1 MKKHNS
7 FHFQQIVKMK
17 GCKFL
22 MKKYNLRYYLN
33 KNKIPFTL
41 IIIFSI
47 TSSIMTI
54 LAPIYIGN
62 IIDNAIP
69 LIKNKMFN
77 EMLKL
82 IIIYVALFVS
92 NIILNNRLVLF
103 ATNISKNLRSDLFE
117 KINNLPLKYL
127 DKTRYGDVINR
138 FTVDI
143 ENISNGLI
151 QAISKITMGV
161 VTVIVSIIIMIRL
174 NITITVIL
182 ICIAPIMYFISKFI
196 GTNTKNLFENKAN
209 TISNINGYTEEVLS
223 GIKTVKNFSYEEIAN
238 KKFKEK
244 NEKLKK
250 VGIKSQFYSSLTNP
264 ATRFVSNLSYIIVAI
279 TGIILIKM
287 EKGLTI
293 GNLTTFLVYTN
304 VFTRPFNEITSIISE
319 IQAAIASAKRAF
331 KFLNENEENI
341 EVSNSKMKSIEGKI
355 EFKNVYFSYNKDKKF
370 IENLNL
376 AVKPKEKIAIV
387 GKTGAGKTT
396 IVNLIMRFY
405 EIDKGEILI
414 DGVNIKEIPID
425 KLRKNIGIVL
435 QDTKLFTG
443 TIKENIS
450 YGKPDATDEE
460 IRNAAKMAYANE
472 FIERLPQGY
481 DTVIQNQNMLSEG
494 EVQLINIA
502 RIMLLKPPILIL
514 DEATSNID
522 VVTENKIGLA
532 FTKLMENSTSFIIAH
547 RLSTIKNADRIIYIE
562 NGNIVEEGTDQELI
576 NKKGKYFELYNV

>member
-293 GNLTTFLVYTN
+293 GNLTTFLVYKN

-414 DGVNIKEIPID
+414 DGVNIKEIPMD

>member
-1 MKKHNS
+1 
-7 FHFQQIVKMK
+7 
-17 GCKFL
+17 

-293 GNLTTFLVYTN
+293 GNLTTFFVYTN

-414 DGVNIKEIPID
+414 DGVNIKEIPMD

-562 NGNIVEEGTDQELI
+562 NGNIIEEGTHQDLI

>member
-1 MKKHNS
+1 ME
-7 FHFQQIVKMK
+7 
-17 GCKFL
+17 
-22 MKKYNLRYYLN
+22 KYNLRYYLN
-33 KNKIPFTL
+33 KNKITLIL

-77 EMLKL
+77 EILKL

-92 NIILNNRLVLF
+92 NIILNNRLVLL

-196 GTNTKNLFENKAN
+196 GTNTKSLFENRAN
-209 TISNINGYTEEVLS
+209 TISDINGYTEEILS

-244 NEKLKK
+244 NEKLKE

-279 TGIILIKM
+279 TGIILIKI

-319 IQAAIASAKRAF
+319 IQTAIASVKRVF

-376 AVKPKEKIAIV
+376 AVKPREKIAIV

-435 QDTKLFTG
+435 QDTKLFAG

-562 NGNIVEEGTDQELI
+562 NGNIIEEGTHQDLI

>member
-1 MKKHNS
+1 
-7 FHFQQIVKMK
+7 
-17 GCKFL
+17 
-22 MKKYNLRYYLN
+22 MKKYNLRYYLK
-33 KNKIPFTL
+33 KNKIKITM

-47 TSSIMTI
+47 ISSIMTI
-54 LAPIYIGN
+54 IAPIYIGN
-62 IIDNAIP
+62 IIDDAIP
-69 LIKNKMFN
+69 LIKNKIFY
-77 EMLKL
+77 EILKL
-82 IIIYVALFVS
+82 VIIYIALFIS
-92 NIILNNRLVLF
+92 NIILNHELILL
-103 ATNISKNLRSDLFE
+103 ATNISKKIRSNLFE

-127 DKTRYGDVINR
+127 DKTRYGDIINR

-151 QAISKITMGV
+151 QSISKITMGI
-161 VTVIVSIIIMIRL
+161 VTVIVSIIIMIKL

-196 GTNTKNLFENKAN
+196 GTNTKSLFETKAN
-209 TISNINGYTEEVLS
+209 TISDINGYTEEILS
-223 GIKTVKNFSYEEIAN
+223 GIKTVKNFDYEEMAN
-238 KKFKEK
+238 KKFKQK

-250 VGIKSQFYSSLTNP
+250 IGIKAQFYSSLTNP
-264 ATRFVSNLSYIIVAI
+264 ATRFFSNLSYIIVAI
-279 TGIILIKM
+279 TGIILIKLD
-287 EKGLTI
+287 KGLTI
-293 GNLTTFLVYTN
+293 GNLTTFLIYTN

-319 IQAAIASAKRAF
+319 IQTALASSKRIF
-331 KFLNENEENI
+331 KFLNETEEHFQT
-341 EVSNSKMKSIEGKI
+341 SNSKTKNIEGKV
-355 EFKNVYFSYNKDKKF
+355 EFKNVYFSYDKNKKF
-370 IENLNL
+370 VENFNL
-376 AVKPKEKIAIV
+376 IVNPKENIAIV

-460 IRNAAKMAYANE
+460 IKNAAKMSYADE
-472 FIERLPQGY
+472 FIKRLPHGY
-481 DTVIQNQNMLSEG
+481 DTIIQNENMLSEG

-522 VVTENKIGLA
+522 VVTENKIGQA
-532 FTKLMENSTSFIIAH
+532 FTKLMKNSTTFIIAH
-547 RLSTIKNADRIIYIE
+547 RLSTIRNADRIIYIE
-562 NGNIVEEGTDQELI
+562 NGNIIEQGTHQELI

>member
-1 MKKHNS
+1 
-7 FHFQQIVKMK
+7 
-17 GCKFL
+17 

>member
-1 MKKHNS
+1 MIN
-7 FHFQQIVKMK
+7 
-17 GCKFL
+17 
-22 MKKYNLRYYLN
+22 KKYNLRQYVN
-33 KNKIPFTL
+33 KNKIALTL

-47 TSSIMTI
+47 ISSIMTI

-62 IIDNAIP
+62 TVDNAIP
-69 LIKNKMFN
+69 IIKNKIYDDI
-77 EMLKL
+77 LKL
-82 IIIYVALFVS
+82 IIIYITLFIS
-92 NIILNNRLVLF
+92 NIILNSKLVLL
-103 ATNISKNLRSDLFE
+103 TTRISKNLRADLFK

-127 DKTRYGDVINR
+127 DKTRYGDIINR

-151 QAISKITMGV
+151 QAISKITIGI
-161 VTVIVSIIIMIRL
+161 VTIVISIIIMIKI

-196 GTNTKNLFENKAN
+196 GTNTKKLFENKAN
-209 TISNINGYTEEVLS
+209 TISDINGYTEEVFS
-223 GIKTVKNFSYEEIAN
+223 GIKTVKNFSYEEIVN
-238 KKFKEK
+238 KNFKAK

-250 VGIKSQFYSSLTNP
+250 VGIKAQFYSSLTNP

-287 EKGLTI
+287 NTELTI
-293 GNLTTFLVYTN
+293 GTLTTFLIYTN

-319 IQAAIASAKRAF
+319 IQTAIASSKRIF
-331 KFLNENEENI
+331 DFLNKDEENMKI
-341 EVSNSKMKSIEGKI
+341 SNNEIKKMEGKI
-355 EFKNVYFSYNKDKKF
+355 EFKNVYFSYEKNKKF
-370 IENLNL
+370 IENFNL
-376 AVKPKEKIAIV
+376 VVNKKENIAIV

-405 EIDKGEILI
+405 EINKGEIFI
-414 DGVNIKEIPID
+414 DGVNIKENPINE
-425 KLRKNIGIVL
+425 LRKNIGIVL

-460 IRNAAKMAYANE
+460 IINAAKMAYANE

-481 DTVIQNQNMLSEG
+481 NTVIEKQNMLSEG
-494 EVQLINIA
+494 EIQLINIA

-522 VVTENKIGLA
+522 VVTENKIGQA
-532 FTKLMENSTSFIIAH
+532 FTKLMENSTSFVIAH

-562 NGNIVEEGTDQELI
+562 NGNIVEEGTHQKLI
-576 NKKGKYFELYNV
+576 NKKGKYFELYNI

>member
-1 MKKHNS
+1 
-7 FHFQQIVKMK
+7 
-17 GCKFL
+17 

-33 KNKIPFTL
+33 KNKITLIL

-77 EMLKL
+77 EILKL

-92 NIILNNRLVLF
+92 NIILNNRLVLL

-244 NEKLKK
+244 NEKLKE

-279 TGIILIKM
+279 TGIILIKI

-304 VFTRPFNEITSIISE
+304 VFTRPFNEITSITSE
-319 IQAAIASAKRAF
+319 IQTAIASVKRVF

-376 AVKPKEKIAIV
+376 AVKPREKIAIV

-435 QDTKLFTG
+435 QDTKLFAG

-562 NGNIVEEGTDQELI
+562 NGNIIEEGTHQDLI

>member
-1 MKKHNS
+1 
-7 FHFQQIVKMK
+7 
-17 GCKFL
+17 

-33 KNKIPFTL
+33 KNKIPLTL

-77 EMLKL
+77 EILKL

-92 NIILNNRLVLF
+92 NIILNNRLVLL

-151 QAISKITMGV
+151 QAISKITMGA

-196 GTNTKNLFENKAN
+196 GTNTKNLFEKKAN
-209 TISNINGYTEEVLS
+209 TISNINGYTEEILS

-279 TGIILIKM
+279 TGIILIKI

-319 IQAAIASAKRAF
+319 IQTAIASVKRVF

-341 EVSNSKMKSIEGKI
+341 EVSNSKMKSIKGKI
-355 EFKNVYFSYNKDKKF
+355 EFKNVYFSYNKNKKF

-435 QDTKLFTG
+435 QDTKLFAG

-562 NGNIVEEGTDQELI
+562 NGNIVEEGTHQELI